1 MKKKIRSISLS
12 DTIDEQLINDS
23 NFRGLTISAN
33 VTRILHEYFQNNLV
47 GKKMNILRVNDK

>member
-12 DTIDEQLINDS
+12 DSIGEQLINDS

-47 GKKMNILRVNDK
+47 GKKMNILKVSDK

>member
-33 VTRILHEYFQNNLV
+33 VTRILHEYFQNNLA

>member
-33 VTRILHEYFQNNLV
+33 VTRILHEYFQSNLAN
-47 GKKMNILRVNDK
+47 KKMNILRVNDK

>member
-12 DTIDEQLINDS
+12 DNIDEQLINDS

-33 VTRILHEYFQNNLV
+33 VTRILHEYFQSKLAN
-47 GKKMNILRVNDK
+47 KKMNILRVNDK

>member
-12 DTIDEQLINDS
+12 DSIDEQLINDS

-33 VTRILHEYFQNNLV
+33 VTRILHEYFQSNLAN
-47 GKKMNILRVNDK
+47 KKMNILRVNDK

>member
-1 MKKKIRSISLS
+1 MKKKIRSVSLS
-12 DTIDEQLINDS
+12 DSIDEQLINDS